1 MAEFIVATDNTE
13 GLREELTLN
22 VLSKTA
28 ILLTIAS
35 AKESKDIWF
44 LPQEVASKGIDRG
57 EIFYGQAG
65 ASNDVE
71 EMLPSLIDTEGRLLI
86 LQIDEI

>member
-13 GLREELTLN
+13 KLREELALSI
-22 VLSKTA
+22 LSKNA

-35 AKESKDIWF
+35 AEESKDIWF
-44 LPQEVASKGIDRG
+44 LPQEAASKGADRG

-65 ASNDVE
+65 ATDDIE
-71 EMLPSLIDTEGRLLI
+71 EMSPSLIDTEGRILI